1 MAIIV
6 DIDDTVLRNGDI
18 PINRTI
24 EYIRTLEGP
33 VFMVTGRSP
42 KQRRETVRA
51 LRAAGVRYSRLYMAP
66 DNIDDEQYKYET
78 AMRLKRRYNITVAID
93 NNPHARAMYNKAGLA
108 TKDPAK
114 LPDVGKFWTI
124 D

>member
-6 DIDDTVLRNGDI
+6 DIDDTLLRYGDQ

-33 VFMVTGRSP
+33 VFLITGRSP
-42 KQRRETVRA
+42 RQRRETVRA
-51 LRAAGVRYSRLYMAP
+51 LRAAGVRYSRLFMAP
-66 DNIDDEQYKYET
+66 DSIDDEQYKYET

-93 NNPHARAMYNKAGLA
+93 NNPRARAMYNKAGLA

-114 LPDVGKFWTI
+114 LPDIGKFWTI
-124 D
+124 F